1 MRYEYN
7 YKVVFCDKN
16 VIVSRHEKIW
26 SAEKRLEKERK
37 KGVNDG
43 NLLVVFTSAVFHEN
57 INLWEDRF

>member
-1 MRYEYN
+1 M
-7 YKVVFCDKN
+7 KC
-16 VIVSRHEKIW
+16 SEKW
-26 SAEKRLEKERK
+26 SKCFREFFYCFLDEEKLGPVAVKKKERK